1 MQIPMSKERPLG
13 SLLVAWP
20 RKDPKLAARAS
31 DHVISQAPAPRS
43 QVKAQEAA
51 QSTQDQEK
59 QLTGQNYVVKII
71 SRNLEKIAKSQ
82 SQ

>member
-20 RKDPKLAARAS
+20 RKDPKPAARAS
-31 DHVISQAPAPRS
+31 DLTMSFLKHRHP
-43 QVKAQEAA
+43 EAKLKPKR
-51 QSTQDQEK
+51 QHQEK

-71 SRNLEKIAKSQ
+71 SRNLTEFW
-82 SQ
+82 

>member
-20 RKDPKLAARAS
+20 RKDPKPAARAS

-51 QSTQDQEK
+51 QST
-59 QLTGQNYVVKII
+59 
-71 SRNLEKIAKSQ
+71 
-82 SQ
+82 